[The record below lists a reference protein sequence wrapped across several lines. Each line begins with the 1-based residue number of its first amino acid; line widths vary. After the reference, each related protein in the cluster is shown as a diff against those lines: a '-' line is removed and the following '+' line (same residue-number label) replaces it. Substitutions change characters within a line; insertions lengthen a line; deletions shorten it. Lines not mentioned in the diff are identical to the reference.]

1 MEVENLARYQTLISI
16 ILKLQLYG
24 AIKVQHRED
33 EDNPQ
38 RLLVI
43 TAQRDPESPH
53 SSRNLEDAQPRSGAQ
68 RLPHHRLAHGTRRGR
83 DHDTN
88 ALRPVDDE
96 LSREGGGDSA

>member
-1 MEVENLARYQTLISI
+1 MEVENFARFQTLISI

-24 AIKVQHRED
+24 AIEVQRRED

-43 TAQRDPESPH
+43 TAQRDPESRQ
-53 SSRNLEDAQPRSGAQ
+53 SSINSEDAQPRSGAQ
-68 RLPHHRLAHGTRRGR
+68 RLPHYRLAHGTGRGR

-88 ALRPVDDE
+88 ALRPVDE
-96 LSREGGGDSA
+96 LSLEGGGYSA